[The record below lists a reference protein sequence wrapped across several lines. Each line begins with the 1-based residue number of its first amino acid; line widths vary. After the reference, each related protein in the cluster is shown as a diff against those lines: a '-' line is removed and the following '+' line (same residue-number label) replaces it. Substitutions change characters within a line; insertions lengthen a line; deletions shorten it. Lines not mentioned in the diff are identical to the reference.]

1 MAPVIMVK
9 IKFNGGLGAVLC
21 ESCHVVLGTAK
32 DFPHYFPEG
41 SPNEHLFC
49 SEECKKKYLEHI
61 EKQCRVI
68 KNGN

>member
-21 ESCHVVLGTAK
+21 EGCHVILGTAK

-61 EKQCRVI
+61 EKQCRI
-68 KNGN
+68 IRNGN

>member
-1 MAPVIMVK
+1 MASVIMVK

-21 ESCHVVLGTAK
+21 EGCHVVLGTAK

-49 SEECKKKYLEHI
+49 SEECKKKYL
-61 EKQCRVI
+61 
-68 KNGN
+68 

>member
-1 MAPVIMVK
+1 MASVIMVK

-21 ESCHVVLGTAK
+21 EGCHVILGTAK

-61 EKQCRVI
+61 EKQCRII
-68 KNGN
+68 KKW

>member
-21 ESCHVVLGTAK
+21 EGCHVILGTAK

-61 EKQCRVI
+61 EKQCRII

>member
-1 MAPVIMVK
+1 MVK

-32 DFPHYFPEG
+32 DFPHYVSNP

-61 EKQCRVI
+61 EKQCRI
-68 KNGN
+68 IINGN